1 VPVTSRHLADLSWPQ
16 IARRLSPSSVLV
28 LPIGAVEQH
37 GPHLPVST
45 DLVIAEETGKALVER
60 HGADLDL
67 WLLPSLAYTKSNEHA
82 GFPGSFWLGADTLLK
97 VLDDLGRSV
106 AQLPADRLVFLNG
119 HGGNSALLQVA
130 NRELRLAHGLRT
142 FLTHPGVPPDQGGAS
157 PAAEMGMGIHGG
169 LEETSVMLHLRPN
182 LVDLSVATRNVP
194 EKLASN
200 AHVRFGGRVAF
211 GWLARD
217 FGPDGHIGDP
227 TAATPGL
234 GEQLFDG
241 SVRTLAAAMAEV
253 ASFDFGR

>member
-1 VPVTSRHLADLSWPQ
+1 MPAASRHLADLSWPQ

-45 DLVIAEETGKALVER
+45 DLVIAEETAGALVGR
-60 HGADLDL
+60 HGDDLDL

-97 VLDDLGRSV
+97 VLDDLGRAV

-142 FLTHPGVPPDQGGAS
+142 FLTHPGVPPDQGGTS
-157 PAAEMGMGIHGG
+157 PAAELGMGIHGG
-169 LEETSVMLHLRPN
+169 LEETSVMLHLRPH
-182 LVDLSVATRNVP
+182 LVDMALAMRNIP
-194 EKLASN
+194 DKLAAN

-227 TAATPGL
+227 TGATAGL
-234 GEQLFDG
+234 GEDLFDA